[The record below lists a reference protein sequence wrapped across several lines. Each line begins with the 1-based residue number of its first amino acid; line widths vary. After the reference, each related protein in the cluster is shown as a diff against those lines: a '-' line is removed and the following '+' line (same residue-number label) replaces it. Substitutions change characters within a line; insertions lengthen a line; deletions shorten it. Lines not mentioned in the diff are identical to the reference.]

1 MKKLLIALGLGVLM
15 GTSTWAIA
23 TSPPPEDCSEGLG
36 IQDGEAGVCCL
47 YNGIGGLVPGVLK
60 DINVDLDGSITIK
73 CSSDGKVAKPTKKA
87 VKYDVISEVG
97 ITCHT
102 VSMLVES
109 LIGYEQTEDWQN
121 IVSASGMSLL
131 ICHYRGGGLTMPA
144 PLAPAG
150 AE

>member
-15 GTSTWAIA
+15 MGSSAMAIA
-23 TSPPPEDCSEGLG
+23 LATPPPDDCSEGLG
-36 IQDGEAGVCCL
+36 IQDGETGVCCL

-109 LIGYEQTEDWQN
+109 LIGYEQTDDWRN
-121 IVSASGMSLL
+121 VVSASGISSL
-131 ICHYRGGGLTMPA
+131 ICHYREVPLTVPA
-144 PLAPAG
+144 PI
-150 AE
+150 